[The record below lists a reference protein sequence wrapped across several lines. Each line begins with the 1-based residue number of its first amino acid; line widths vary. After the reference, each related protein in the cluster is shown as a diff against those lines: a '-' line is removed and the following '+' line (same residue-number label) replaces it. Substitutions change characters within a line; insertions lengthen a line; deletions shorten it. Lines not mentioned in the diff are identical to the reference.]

1 MTENLERMPED
12 WENALVLAAHP
23 DDIEFGS
30 AGAVAVWTRKGRA
43 VSYLL
48 ATRGEAGIDGM
59 APEQAAGVREAE
71 QREAASRVGV
81 AEVEFLGHPDGALR
95 AGEELRGELV
105 AAIRRHRPEL
115 VVVFNHHRRTGTGRW
130 NAPDH
135 REFGMCALDALVD
148 AGNRW
153 LLPEAGEPWS
163 VKYVAVANSPEPTH
177 AVDISTGLDA
187 AVESLAAHASYLQGL
202 GHPPEA
208 VRPAVSGQAQ
218 SVGARFGG
226 VPAAAFELIPR

>member
-1 MTENLERMPED
+1 M
-12 WENALVLAAHP
+12 
-23 DDIEFGS
+23 
-30 AGAVAVWTRKGRA
+30 
-43 VSYLL
+43 
-48 ATRGEAGIDGM
+48 
-59 APEQAAGVREAE
+59 
-71 QREAASRVGV
+71 
-81 AEVEFLGHPDGALR
+81 
-95 AGEELRGELV
+95 

-153 LLPEAGEPWS
+153 LLPGAGEPWS

-187 AVESLAAHASYLQGL
+187 AVESLAAHASYLKGL